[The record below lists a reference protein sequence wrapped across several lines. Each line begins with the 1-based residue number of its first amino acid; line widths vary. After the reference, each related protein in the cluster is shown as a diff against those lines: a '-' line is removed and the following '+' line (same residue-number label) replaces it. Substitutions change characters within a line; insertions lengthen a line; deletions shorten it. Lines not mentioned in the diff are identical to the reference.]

1 MASKKSGVV
10 AEPQNVPAVLTTVER
25 SKYLARVKASLAK
38 TWSLSRAE
46 SLEGATQLAWYLVAL
61 GRNEEARELVEVIAG
76 GAAAPGAANDRAV
89 ALAARLARLAGDD
102 ARAASLSGR
111 LRASSGSGGSVS
123 SGPSAA
129 KGLADAEKD
138 VRSAEVDPSQK
149 HACQG
154 FAQGCAR
161 AAYVR
166 EAAGN
171 DVDAGANEAVER
183 IIAQG
188 LDGLRAQLG
197 R

>member
-1 MASKKSGVV
+1 MASKKSEAV
-10 AEPQNVPAVLTTVER
+10 AAPQDVPAILTTVER
-25 SKYLARVKASLAK
+25 SKYLARVKATLAK
-38 TWSLSRAE
+38 TWSLSRPE
-46 SLEGATQLAWYLVAL
+46 SVSGATQLAWYLVAL
-61 GRNEEARELVEVIAG
+61 GREDEAHAFADLVADGVGATAG
-76 GAAAPGAANDRAV
+76 GERAI
-89 ALAARLARLAGDD
+89 ALAARLARVAGDD
-102 ARAASLSGR
+102 ARVRVLASKLLGG
-111 LRASSGSGGSVS
+111 AGSGSGKSGSS
-123 SGPSAA
+123 T
-129 KGLADAEKD
+129 LADAEKD

-166 EAAGN
+166 EAAGAAGN
-171 DVDAGANEAVER
+171 DLDAEASEAVER